1 MDNSCRNRTPFRDIT
16 NNSRETETDETRH
29 KREERNRKQRE
40 YRARKKAKANDP
52 KLVVA
57 GTSEPS
63 NIMPINTADSTNNS
77 TIILSTPLTPVT
89 SSLWQHKKREREA
102 EISQEQRE
110 GRNQKHCKS
119 ESYNPNAGSAGSSN
133 QQFTQ
138 TAGGSCSNFVQQSVC
153 GSYYSNISQIDKE
166 NVDPNDSNDWLHKYV
181 NHVRRRCRP
190 SYVTCSDHTGGSLA
204 TSNTT
209 ARGDSSTK
217 DKLLIWRERYNN
229 MDKSKKEN
237 LLRHK
242 REYMRE
248 YRKRKAGCIESPI
261 PTPGRV
267 ITQDEI
273 IHVPPVQHR
282 ISEPS
287 DNDIVF
293 DSGLYEPTHPYPDIE
308 AEDQGDTPH
317 NCDIQSNGDEE
328 TRWLLGDEGDEFESY
343 RVPVDGIDFHCTD
356 DPYDYVYQDLPDR
369 HHVLRNVPDCQ
380 YCGAKRFQF
389 EPPGFCCRKGRIKI
403 HIPDVPDELKRLF
416 TSQIHDD
423 AKYFRKHIRYFNSHF
438 AFTSLGVTLDRRV
451 STAAGTG
458 IYTFRVHGALYH
470 RLDNL
475 VPGSQGPRH
484 LQLYFYDTDETL
496 SHRARRSPDLDINLI
511 RNILRILQDNPYV
524 QTFQRVGSIPNL
536 DDYVIE
542 LNTNITPDQ
551 RRYNAPTASQVAAIW
566 LEGNDP
572 QRSFDRSV
580 IVYAK
585 GDRPRYIRAYHGCYD
600 PLAYPLFFPRGETG
614 WNKFMPYNQPESET
628 PASTNVELMKEDEAQ
643 DHNEFEN
650 HSDNEDDNDIQ
661 ASDYISRL
669 SEAAQSVANV
679 ELMEEEEAERTC
691 NDYADHNEFE
701 NHSDNEGDN
710 DIQAKD
716 YSNRLIEAAQSVRFV
731 TAREYYCF
739 KLQVRKQLFNILLFG
754 GRLFQQWAV
763 DMYIKIES
771 MRLDWY
777 SNPEHQ
783 KRIRAELYQGVVD
796 VISAGETRGS
806 EVGKRIVLP
815 RTFPGGDRDM
825 QQRFLNAMALVQKF
839 GKPDY
844 FITMTCNPYWEE
856 ITTNLEPGQTP
867 QDRPELVA
875 RVYRAKLHDMKD
887 LLIKKKYFGQVSAYA
902 HVTEFQKRGLPHEH
916 ILLIMKSGSKL
927 TTPDGY
933 DKVISAEIPDKD
945 KYPVLHSLV
954 IKHMLHGPC
963 GALNRNCPCMVEGE
977 CRFHYPRQFCAA
989 TEQGKDSYPLY
1000 RRRDDGCRVKI
1011 RGAELDN
1018 RWVVPY
1024 NPGLLMRYNCHIN
1037 VEACGSIKA
1046 VKYLYKYIYKGHDRA
1061 SFSVDPA
1068 QSEGGVINEIR
1079 QYRDGRY
1086 ISPPEAVYRIF
1097 GFALFGIYP
1106 SVLQLQLH
1114 LPNMQYITF
1123 DEFGNLE
1130 DVVNRPSSSM
1140 TTLTEYFKMNRVD
1153 SYARTLLYKDF
1164 LEHYRWIK
1172 GRKVWQIRQ
1181 RRGQQIGRI
1190 VYAHPAEGERYF
1202 LRVLLNHVRGATSYE
1217 DLRTVDGVTYST
1229 FREACENRGLI
1240 ERDRS
1245 LDDCLREAATFQM
1258 PCALRRLFATILVFC
1273 EATNIRALWDEH
1285 KDSMSE
1291 DYCWENSNTKVV
1303 EEMVLRDIRDMVHSM
1318 GKDIRNYDLPEL
1330 KDTGEFSK
1338 DIMREVREELSV
1350 GINQEHL
1357 EMYATL
1363 NEEQRA
1369 GYDEIIHHVLNNKS
1383 QVFFID
1389 GPGGTG
1395 KTFLYKALLAKV
1407 RSEGLIAIA
1416 TATSGIAASILP
1428 GGRTAHSRFKIPLKL
1443 AENSMCNFSKQSGTA
1458 EVLRR
1463 ASLIIWDEVA
1473 MTKRQAVET
1482 LDRSLQDIMDCNLP
1496 FGGKVMV
1503 FGGDFRQVLPVVT
1516 RGTRAQ
1522 ITDATLQRSYLW
1534 ENMKKIRLSRNMRA
1548 QSDPWFSDYLLRIG
1562 NGTEPTIGDD
1572 YVRLPDDIVISY
1584 TDTEDSI
1591 NKLISDVF
1599 PSLEDNARSA
1609 DYMSTRAIL
1618 STKNEHVDQLNSK
1631 MIDKFPGQEKV
1642 YHSFDSVDD
1651 DSHNLYPID
1660 FLNSITPNG
1669 LPPHVLKL
1677 KINCPVILIRNLDPN
1692 SGLCNGTRLMVRG
1705 LQENAIDAEIV
1716 GGQHAGKRVFIPRIP
1731 MSPSDDNSLPFKFK
1745 RKQFPIRLSFAMT
1758 INKAQGQTI
1767 PNVGIYLPEPV
1778 FSHGQLYVAL
1788 SRGVSKETTRI
1799 LAKPNNDLDCTGKST
1814 KNIVYKDVLDW

>member
-1 MDNSCRNRTPFRDIT
+1 
-16 NNSRETETDETRH
+16 
-29 KREERNRKQRE
+29 
-40 YRARKKAKANDP
+40 
-52 KLVVA
+52 
-57 GTSEPS
+57 
-63 NIMPINTADSTNNS
+63 MPINTADSTNNS

-89 SSLWQHKKREREA
+89 SSLWQDKKREREA

-110 GRNQKHCKS
+110 GRNQKHSK
-119 ESYNPNAGSAGSSN
+119 Y
-133 QQFTQ
+133 
-138 TAGGSCSNFVQQSVC
+138 TAN
-153 GSYYSNISQIDKE
+153 KE

-242 REYMRE
+242 QEYMRE

-282 ISEPS
+282 ISELS

-308 AEDQGDTPH
+308 AEDQGETPH
-317 NCDIQSNGDEE
+317 NCDIENNGDEE
-328 TRWLLGDEGDEFESY
+328 TRWLLGDEGDEFELY

-356 DPYDYVYQDLPDR
+356 DPYDY
-369 HHVLRNVPDCQ
+369 
-380 YCGAKRFQF
+380 
-389 EPPGFCCRKGRIKI
+389 
-403 HIPDVPDELKRLF
+403 
-416 TSQIHDD
+416 
-423 AKYFRKHIRYFNSHF
+423 
-438 AFTSLGVTLDRRV
+438 
-451 STAAGTG
+451 
-458 IYTFRVHGALYH
+458 
-470 RLDNL
+470 
-475 VPGSQGPRH
+475 
-484 LQLYFYDTDETL
+484 
-496 SHRARRSPDLDINLI
+496 
-511 RNILRILQDNPYV
+511 
-524 QTFQRVGSIPNL
+524 RVGSIPNL

-551 RRYNAPTASQVAAIW
+551 RRYNASTVSQVAAIW
-566 LEGNDP
+566 LEGSDP

-580 IVYAK
+580 IVYSK

-614 WNKFMPYNQPESET
+614 CNKFMPYNQPESET
-628 PASTNVELMKEDEAQ
+628 PASTNVELMEEEEAQ

-650 HSDNEDDNDIQ
+650 NSDNEDDNDIQ

-691 NDYADHNEFE
+691 NDHADHNEFE
-701 NHSDNEGDN
+701 NHSNKEDDN
-710 DIQAKD
+710 DI
-716 YSNRLIEAAQSVRFV
+716 
-731 TAREYYCF
+731 
-739 KLQVRKQLFNILLFG
+739 
-754 GRLFQQWAV
+754 
-763 DMYIKIES
+763 
-771 MRLDWY
+771 
-777 SNPEHQ
+777 
-783 KRIRAELYQGVVD
+783 QGVVD

-806 EVGKRIVLP
+806 EVGKRTVLP

-887 LLIKKKYFGQVSAYA
+887 LLIKKKYFGQVSGYA

-963 GALNRNCPCMVEGE
+963 GALNRNCPCMVEG
-977 CRFHYPRQFCAA
+977 
-989 TEQGKDSYPLY
+989 
-1000 RRRDDGCRVKI
+1000 
-1011 RGAELDN
+1011 
-1018 RWVVPY
+1018 
-1024 NPGLLMRYNCHIN
+1024 LLMRYNCHIN

-1046 VKYLYKYIYKGHDRA
+1046 VKYLYKYIYKGHERE

-1086 ISPPEAVYRIF
+1086 ISPPEAIYRIF

-1114 LPNMQYITF
+1114 LPNMQYVTY
-1123 DEFGNLE
+1123 DEFDNLE

-1140 TTLTEYFKMNRVD
+1140 TILTEYFKMNRVD
-1153 SYARTLLYKDF
+1153 SYASTLLYTDF
-1164 LEHYRWIK
+1164 PEHYRWIK

-1273 EATNIRALWDEH
+1273 EATNIRALWDKH

-1338 DIMREVREELSV
+1338 DRMREVREELSV

-1357 EMYATL
+1357 EMYAAL

-1416 TATSGIAASILP
+1416 TATSGIVASILP
-1428 GGRTAHSRFKIPLKL
+1428 GGRTAHSRFKILLKL
-1443 AENSMCNFSKQSGTA
+1443 AENSMCNFSKQIA
-1458 EVLRR
+1458 R
-1463 ASLIIWDEVA
+1463 
-1473 MTKRQAVET
+1473 TKRQAVET

-1522 ITDATLQRSYLW
+1522 ITDTTLQRSYLW

-1548 QSDPWFSDYLLRIG
+1548 ESDPWFSDYLLRIG

-1591 NKLISDVF
+1591 NKLIADVF
-1599 PSLEDNARSA
+1599 LSLEDNARSA

-1642 YHSFDSVDD
+1642 YHSFNSVDD

-1705 LQENAIDAEIV
+1705 LQDNAIDAEIV

-1731 MSPSDDNSLPFKFK
+1731 LSPSDDNSLPIKFK
-1745 RKQFPIRLSFAMT
+1745 RKQFPIRLSFGMT
-1758 INKAQGQTI
+1758 MNKAQGQTI

-1788 SRGVSKETTRI
+1788 SRGVLRETTRI
-1799 LAKPNNDLDCTGKST
+1799 LAKPYSDLDCTGKST
-1814 KNIVYKDVLDW
+1814 KNIVYKNVLDW